1 MTAPMPSSP
10 TLLVVQHH
18 DDCPPALLGSWLAA
32 AGVAL
37 DVRRPYGPGPDLPAV
52 AELAAYDGLLVL
64 GGPMGAGDEDSC
76 PWLGPTKA
84 LVREAVRLDL
94 PTLGVCLGHQLAG
107 DALGG
112 RVAVNPRGQQLGL
125 TPVGWAPAAAD
136 DPLLGRVAA
145 RSEAR
150 GIHWN
155 DDLLVDLP
163 DGAEVLA
170 ATPAG
175 EAQVVRLAPWCWGVQ
190 LHPEADLAVV
200 SAWAA
205 SDRGS
210 HEARGI
216 DQAALLADLDG
227 ARAELDATWAPLA
240 QAFADLLAARATR
253 ATRATGSPGQTTGAV
268 PA

>member
-1 MTAPMPSSP
+1 MAGP

-18 DDCPPALLGSWLAA
+18 DDCPPALLGDWLTASD
-32 AGVAL
+32 VTL

-52 AELAAYDGLLVL
+52 ADLAAYDGLLVL
-64 GGPMGAGDEDSC
+64 GGPMGAGDEDTC
-76 PWLGPTKA
+76 PWLAPTKA

-94 PTLGVCLGHQLAG
+94 PTLGVCLGHQVAG
-107 DALGG
+107 AALGG
-112 RVAVNPRGQQLGL
+112 RVAANPRGQQLGL
-125 TPVGWAPAAAD
+125 TPVGWAHAAAD
-136 DPLLGRVAA
+136 DPLLGRVATRPA
-145 RSEAR
+145 TR

-155 DDLLVDLP
+155 DDVLVDLP
-163 DGAEVLA
+163 EGAEVLA
-170 ATPAG
+170 TTPGG
-175 EAQVVRLAPWCWGVQ
+175 EPQVVRLAPRCWGVQ

-227 ARAELDATWAPLA
+227 ARAELDATWRPLA
-240 QAFADLLAARATR
+240 LAFAELLATR
-253 ATRATGSPGQTTGAV
+253 TSGQTAGAV